1 MYQLFYKNGVSFI
14 PPYKRQLSPSF
25 GKKRSSFQNLGKQ
38 TNKWFN
44 EKVHKKELTTIFKHC
59 TNHLRKGERGF
70 KNKIKLS
77 SRILYVQIKSGK
89 YLKKKKIW
97 SWKKKMTTKHAF

>member
-1 MYQLFYKNGVSFI
+1 MHQLFYKNGVSFI
-14 PPYKRQLSPSF
+14 PPYNSF

-38 TNKWFN
+38 TNKWFS
-44 EKVHKKELTTIFKHC
+44 EKVPKKELTTIFRHC

-77 SRILYVQIKSGK
+77 SRIL
-89 YLKKKKIW
+89 
-97 SWKKKMTTKHAF
+97 